1 MGGGLLQLIAV
12 GQVDEFLTVNPELSF
27 YQYVYKRHT
36 NFAMESRSLIFL
48 RKPILTPNSVA
59 NVAECTISRHGDLL
73 GEVFFCFTLP
83 NIYSSDKYRFQWVQN
98 VGNHII
104 KNASVYIDGI
114 KIDQTTG
121 EWMSVWNEL
130 TSQSGDDKNDKMI
143 GNSPD
148 MQTPRLSKD
157 RVTIKNNKFIYFYY
171 PESSKDSNT
180 PPSIPSKQIVV
191 PLKFWF
197 TKKPSLALP
206 LLRLQFNEVTIRIEM
221 ESSEMLYQVFSP
233 DLETYV
239 SPSYYNELYG
249 ENITINT
256 FAEDGFELNSYIEAN
271 YIFLGEDERNTLAMK
286 SKLTYLV
293 EQLNINMAQSVPKSA
308 TTTNI
313 VNLLVNI
320 PTKEI
325 IWTLRRDDY
334 YKYNNFM
341 NYSADIPESNRGI
354 LDRAQLNF
362 SRKSRFEEKSA
373 EYFNMIQPYQYHSKI
388 PKQGIYSYSFSLYPE
403 KELLSGYYNAGCVT
417 TELYLYVKND
427 YNNDIINNA
436 LVKMGKTPYDFDYL
450 VNAYCVCYNIFEI
463 IGNQV
468 GMKCNI

>member
-36 NFAMESRSLIFL
+36 NFAMESRNLIFL
-48 RKPILTPNSVA
+48 KKPVLNSSSVS
-59 NVAECTISRHGDLL
+59 NIAECNISRHGDLL
-73 GEVFFCFTLP
+73 GEIFFCFTLP
-83 NIYSSDKYRFQWVQN
+83 DIYSSDKYKFQWIKN
-98 VGNHII
+98 VGNYVV
-104 KNASVYIDGI
+104 KNASIYIDGV

-121 EWMSVWNEL
+121 EWMSIWNEL
-130 TSQSGDDKNDKMI
+130 TSSSGDDKEDQMI
-143 GNSPD
+143 GNYPD
-148 MQTPRLSKD
+148 MQSPKLSKSK
-157 RVTIKNNKFIYFYY
+157 VTITNNKFTYFYY
-171 PESSKDSNT
+171 PGSSKGSNL
-180 PPSIPSKQIVV
+180 PPSIASRKIIV

-206 LLRLQFNEVTIRIEM
+206 LLRLQFNEVTVKIEI
-221 ESSEMLYQVFSP
+221 ESSELLYQVYSP
-233 DLETYV
+233 DLDMYV
-239 SPSYYNELYG
+239 SPTYFNELYN
-249 ENITINT
+249 ENITLNT
-256 FAEDGFELNSYIEAN
+256 FTNDGFDMNSYIEAN

-293 EQLNINMAQSVPKSA
+293 EQLNINMTQSIPKSA

-313 VNLLVNI
+313 INLLVNI

-325 IWTLRRDDY
+325 VWTLRRDDY
-334 YKYNNFM
+334 LKYNDFM
-341 NYSADIPESNRGI
+341 NYSADIPGSSRGI
-354 LDRAQLNF
+354 LDRAQLHF
-362 SRKSRFEEKSA
+362 SKKSRFEEKSA

-388 PKQGIYSYSFSLYPE
+388 PRQGIYSYSFSLYPE

-417 TELYLYVKND
+417 TEMYLYVKNE
-427 YNNDIINNA
+427 YNNDIINTK
-436 LVKMGKTPYDFDYL
+436 LVQMEKYPYEYEYL
-450 VNAYCVCYNIFEI
+450 ANTYCVCYNIFEI